1 MMLDS
6 VKIKLFFKII
16 VPIIMIAVVAAGL
29 SFYARSCLLGL
40 SAQMRDIV
48 DFDARR
54 LDLILRIRINISE
67 MSVHVRDAIIESRQN
82 EMSRYKDEFEQSR
95 IYVASMLDRL
105 GALAATDTQRT
116 DHEQLQASFTEFTA
130 LLERV
135 CDYALRNENGA
146 AHELLQTQG
155 LVIRTKLG
163 HMVRVQ
169 VDRLAAELQKARDKS
184 AQDADRAVAALLAV
198 TGIGILLAIGV
209 AALVVMLGV
218 TRPLRRL
225 VGILER
231 MARGEV
237 DLAIPYAARGDEI
250 GAVGRAVE
258 GIRRMV
264 ARKAVEEVDARR
276 RADIEIAAERKR
288 AATDL
293 ADVFERSV
301 GGIVGVVSCSV
312 SELQNTAAALTSTA
326 NETATQSTAVAA
338 AAGQASANV
347 QTVAAAAEELGSSI
361 EEIGRQISGSVDL
374 AQTAVDEASET
385 TRLVEALH
393 QASSRIGEMVGL
405 IATIAN
411 QTNLLALNAT
421 IESARAGEAGRG
433 FAVVAV
439 EVKALAEQ
447 TAQAT
452 DAIAGQIGEIQL
464 ATGKAVTAINA
475 IAARIGEI
483 NGRTANIAAAVQQQ
497 GAATGEIL
505 RNVSQASSGT
515 DEVTTNIAGVAQ
527 ASEETGAAAVH
538 VLGAASELSS
548 QFERLRSEV
557 VRFLDGVRA
566 A

>member
-1 MMLDS
+1 MLDS